1 MGHNFFN
8 DSIKKIYKAIII
20 RYNIKIMN
28 TRWNILSPDPRLLQQ
43 IKSICSCHP
52 VTAAIL
58 ATRLRSADAAGPFL
72 SPSFNHIRSPFS
84 IKDINIAVDR
94 IIKAILQHQ
103 KVLIFGDY
111 DVDGVTAVTILFEF
125 LQYAGT
131 TVEYY
136 IPHRV
141 NEGYGL
147 RQHHINNYARPKQ
160 FNLIITVDCGIGSHD
175 AIQKAN
181 MENIDV
187 IVTDHHEVE
196 SLPNAYAVVNPK
208 RADCPSGYGILAGV
222 GVVYCLIICLR
233 KALRDINFW
242 KDKEEPNL
250 RNYCDL
256 VALGTIADIVPQVNE
271 NRIFSKIGMDVMNIS
286 PRPGI
291 VELARIS
298 GIHNRKIDSSD
309 MIYKLIP
316 RLNAAGRLKRASIAV
331 ELLACK
337 DKKTA
342 KKLASELDDINQ
354 SRRILEQYI
363 LKDIHAIIAK
373 NPHLLNQKS
382 IILSKPHWHEGVI
395 GIVASRLVNQYYK
408 PAILISIDRGV
419 GRGSARGIPG
429 VNLHSIL
436 TSCAHYLDSFGGH
449 AGAAGLLIQSN
460 NLDNFKQS
468 FESHLK
474 SQLIPELLVPTLT
487 IDHEITLN
495 EISEQL
501 LDELSWLAP
510 FGPRNV
516 EPMFVAKNVK
526 VRYESLISNRHR
538 RMALC
543 QPNNKSRVF
552 SAIHFNVDPGQP
564 LAKEM
569 KQVAFKLQWN
579 HWNGKKNIQM
589 LIENYDL

>member
-1 MGHNFFN
+1 
-8 DSIKKIYKAIII
+8 
-20 RYNIKIMN
+20 MN
-28 TRWNILSPDPRLLQQ
+28 TRLNILNPDPGLLQQ
-43 IKSICSCHP
+43 IKRICSCHP
-52 VTAAIL
+52 ITAAIL
-58 ATRLRSADAAGPFL
+58 ASRLRSADAAGRFL

-94 IIKAILQHQ
+94 IIKAILENQRI
-103 KVLIFGDY
+103 LIFGDY
-111 DVDGVTAVTILFEF
+111 DVDGVTSVTILLEF
-125 LQYAGT
+125 LQYAGA

-136 IPHRV
+136 IPHRLK
-141 NEGYGL
+141 EGYGL
-147 RQHHINNYARPKQ
+147 RQQHIDNYAKPKR
-160 FNLIITVDCGIGSHD
+160 FNLIITVDCGISSHD
-175 AIQKAN
+175 AIQRAN
-181 MENIDV
+181 MQNIDV

-196 SLPNAYAVVNPK
+196 SLPNAFAVVNPK
-208 RADCPSGYGILAGV
+208 RSDCPSGYGILAGV
-222 GVVYCLIICLR
+222 GVVYCLLICLR

-242 KDKEEPNL
+242 KDKQEPNL
-250 RNYCDL
+250 KNYCDL
-256 VALGTIADIVPQVNE
+256 VALGTIADIVPQIKE
-271 NRIFSKIGMDVMNIS
+271 NRIFSKIGLDVINIS

-291 VELARIS
+291 AELARIS
-298 GIHNRKIDSSD
+298 GVHNRQLDSSD

-337 DKKTA
+337 DIKTA
-342 KKLASELDDINQ
+342 RKLAAELDSINN
-354 SRRILEQYI
+354 SRRVLEQFI
-363 LKDIHAIIAK
+363 LQDIHGIISK

-382 IILSKPHWHEGVI
+382 LILSKPHWHEGVI
-395 GIVASRLVNQYYK
+395 GIVASRLVDQYYR

-429 VNLHSIL
+429 VNLHEIL
-436 TSCAHYLDSFGGH
+436 TSCAHHLDAFGGH

-460 NLDNFKQS
+460 NLDCFKKS

-474 SQLIPELLVPTLT
+474 SQLVPELLIPTLT
-487 IDHEITLN
+487 VDYEMTLN

-501 LDELSWLAP
+501 IDELTWLAP

-516 EPMFVAKNVK
+516 EPLFVANNVK
-526 VRYESLISNRHR
+526 VRYETLISNRHR

-543 QPNNKSRVF
+543 QPNKRSRVF
-552 SAIHFNVDPGQP
+552 SAIHFNVNPNQP
-564 LAKEM
+564 FTKEM

-589 LIENYDL
+589 MIENCDF

>member
-1 MGHNFFN
+1 
-8 DSIKKIYKAIII
+8 
-20 RYNIKIMN
+20 MN
-28 TRWNILSPDPRLLQQ
+28 TRWNILNPDPGLLQQ
-43 IKSICSCHP
+43 IKRLCSCHP
-52 VTAAIL
+52 ITAAIL
-58 ATRLRSADAAGPFL
+58 ATRLQSADAAGRFL
-72 SPSFNHIRSPFS
+72 SPSFNQIRSPFS
-84 IKDINIAVDR
+84 IKDIDIAVDR
-94 IIKAILQHQ
+94 IVKAILQNQ
-103 KVLIFGDY
+103 RVLIFGDY
-111 DVDGVTAVTILFEF
+111 DVDGVTSVTILFEF
-125 LQYAGT
+125 LKYAGA

-136 IPHRV
+136 IPHRLK
-141 NEGYGL
+141 EGYGL
-147 RQHHINNYARPKQ
+147 RQQHIDNYVKPKR

-196 SLPNAYAVVNPK
+196 TLPNAFAVVNPK
-208 RADCPSGYGILAGV
+208 RRDCQSGYGILAGV

-233 KALRDINFW
+233 KALREINFW
-242 KDKEEPNL
+242 QDKPEPNL
-250 RNYCDL
+250 RDYCDL

-271 NRIFSKIGMDVMNIS
+271 NRIFSKIGLDVINTS

-291 VELARIS
+291 IELARIS
-298 GIHNRKIDSSD
+298 GIHSRKLDSSD

-342 KKLASELDDINQ
+342 QKLATELDDINN
-354 SRRILEQYI
+354 SRRVLEQYI
-363 LKDIHAIIAK
+363 IKDIHAIIAK
-373 NPHLLNQKS
+373 NPHLLHQKS
-382 IILSKPHWHEGVI
+382 LILSKPHWHEGVI
-395 GIVASRLVNQYYK
+395 GIVASRLVDQYYR

-429 VNLHSIL
+429 VNLHELL
-436 TSCAHYLDSFGGH
+436 TSCANFLDSFGGH
-449 AGAAGLLIQSN
+449 AGAAGLLIQSY
-460 NLDNFKQS
+460 NLDSFKRS
-468 FESHLK
+468 FESQLK
-474 SQLIPELLVPTLT
+474 SLLVPELLVPTLT
-487 IDHEITLN
+487 IDYEISLN
-495 EISEQL
+495 EISDQL

-516 EPMFVAKNVK
+516 EPMFVAKNVQ
-526 VRYESLISNRHR
+526 VRYESLIANRHR

-543 QPNNKSRVF
+543 QPNKKSRVY
-552 SAIHFNVDPGQP
+552 SAIHFNVNQDKPF
-564 LAKEM
+564 AKEM

-589 LIENYDL
+589 LVENYDF